1 MKRNHILFTL
11 IFCFISSNII
21 AQIINLAK
29 IAEGKIVY
37 TSTLFDSK
45 KQLFGYLYIYENDK
59 EDKEHKS
66 LEYVLLDKNLNRVSN
81 KEFSDKIYKH
91 VYSKY
96 YDCTLMGDNIILN
109 KYYYYYSSFQQ
120 TYNPLLTT
128 YQIISLKNNTVSGEF
143 KYADGKFTE
152 FVADFDDMK
161 TQYKGNETKSI
172 IYSFNLKDL
181 KGFYVEDRNIDKSY
195 AEKELK
201 FFNEEK
207 QNIWSYE
214 YNPNPSRSK
223 YSTYSFLHTH
233 DNNLYLGISKIKL
246 KPFSTT
252 DPYKKIEYKI
262 VAVDLLT
269 GKTKFEYIL
278 DKLNADTIHFTE
290 LKQINKNLIITG
302 LYAEKN
308 NINPF
313 TFVSRY
319 LGAYRIILNEEG
331 KVVEKK
337 YYDWSKF
344 SDKIKITDK
353 GCIEG
358 GFYLQP
364 LSYYVFKDGSVSIL
378 TEEQKNKVI
387 GGGFF
392 YKNYVL
398 FTFDKE
404 FNIKNIHE
412 IERNTTE
419 GDDGF
424 LFSQYI
430 NDESNVLFFNN
441 KIEINAETKKK
452 EYFLFIN
459 KIING
464 DYTFEKIPLT
474 INKKNSILP
483 FPAKEGYIMLQEY
496 NEDEKFYQIR
506 LERLNY

>member
-1 MKRNHILFTL
+1 M
-11 IFCFISSNII
+11 
-21 AQIINLAK
+21 
-29 IAEGKIVY
+29 
-37 TSTLFDSK
+37 
-45 KQLFGYLYIYENDK
+45 
-59 EDKEHKS
+59 
-66 LEYVLLDKNLNRVSN
+66 
-81 KEFSDKIYKH
+81 
-91 VYSKY
+91 
-96 YDCTLMGDNIILN
+96 
-109 KYYYYYSSFQQ
+109 
-120 TYNPLLTT
+120 
-128 YQIISLKNNTVSGEF
+128 
-143 KYADGKFTE
+143 
-152 FVADFDDMK
+152 
-161 TQYKGNETKSI
+161 
-172 IYSFNLKDL
+172 
-181 KGFYVEDRNIDKSY
+181 
-195 AEKELK
+195 
-201 FFNEEK
+201 
-207 QNIWSYE
+207 
-214 YNPNPSRSK
+214 
-223 YSTYSFLHTH
+223 
-233 DNNLYLGISKIKL
+233 
-246 KPFSTT
+246 
-252 DPYKKIEYKI
+252 
-262 VAVDLLT
+262 
-269 GKTKFEYIL
+269 
-278 DKLNADTIHFTE
+278 
-290 LKQINKNLIITG
+290 IITG